1 MTNKTRINVCLAS
14 GESYLPYMAT
24 AMVSVLHT
32 AALNDDIHFYILCNH
47 VSEKSK
53 QYIRTLQKLKN
64 CEIVFID
71 VNTEKFDTFPSAG
84 AHITNTTYFRY
95 QIAELCPDIDRIV
108 YLDCDTIVKQSLAPL
123 FTQDLTDYYLAGV
136 QDVGY
141 YYWKDHN
148 PDFIYK
154 EGFYIN
160 AGVLLINLDAWRKN
174 DLFTKLVEFTL
185 QNAKKIAI
193 GDQDVINQ
201 VCFGKIKQLDYKW
214 NVQDSFYRTE
224 PERAANPNC
233 EQIIKAAENPAIIH
247 YTQAKKPW
255 NSTGMPRANDWIEI
269 NCIRLGF
276 IKGCS
281 YKLKLALQKYLPELI
296 SFYRT
301 ERGINIKLLGKFKTK
316 IFPLPRRKK

>member
-1 MTNKTRINVCLAS
+1 M
-14 GESYLPYMAT
+14 
-24 AMVSVLHT
+24 
-32 AALNDDIHFYILCNH
+32 
-47 VSEKSK
+47 
-53 QYIRTLQKLKN
+53 
-64 CEIVFID
+64 
-71 VNTEKFDTFPSAG
+71 
-84 AHITNTTYFRY
+84 
-95 QIAELCPDIDRIV
+95 
-108 YLDCDTIVKQSLAPL
+108 
-123 FTQDLTDYYLAGV
+123 AGV